1 MEPVKYIDFSY
12 PYMQAKKALHDMHA
26 AMVERQY
33 DEALKHALD
42 AMAEMK
48 LTYNAIL
55 HEKEERGG

>member
-12 PYMQAKKALHDMHA
+12 PYMQAKKALGEMHG

-33 DEALKHALD
+33 DQALEYALQ

-55 HEKEERGG
+55 HEKEQRRA